1 MLEEEKEEEIEWW
14 EYGPSVTAYDLV
26 GNNFFTRFVR
36 SALYIAIRF
45 YFRFYHQLK
54 VMGNIP
60 DLEGKSYIIIS
71 NHSSHLDTP
80 LIFSCFPLKYVNRI
94 RALAAKDYFFSNPLV
109 RILTHLL
116 CNLIPISRKSA
127 DFTSISM
134 CNEMLKKGNNV
145 VIYPEGTRTRNGIMG
160 EFKPGVG
167 IFLKKE
173 CPSVLPV
180 YIKGTYKAMNYKMKY
195 PHQQLV
201 EITFGN
207 PIVFNRESI
216 SKMSNEEIAEKIQ
229 KEVVKLSKEGD
240 M

>member
-1 MLEEEKEEEIEWW
+1 MLKKNEEEELEWW
-14 EYGPSVTAYDLV
+14 EYGPPVTAYDLV
-26 GNNFFTRFVR
+26 GNNFLTRFIR
-36 SALYIAIRF
+36 SSLYIAIRF
-45 YFRFYHQLK
+45 YFRFYHKLK

-60 DLEGKSYIIIS
+60 DLEGKSYIIVS

-80 LIFSCFPLKYVNRI
+80 LIFSCFSLKYVNRI

-109 RILTHLL
+109 RLLTHLL

-134 CNEMLKKGNNV
+134 CNEMLNKGKSII
-145 VIYPEGTRTRNGIMG
+145 IYPEGKRTRNGIMG
-160 EFKPGVG
+160 EFKHGVG
-167 IFLKKE
+167 ILLKKR

-180 YIKGTYKAMNYKMKY
+180 YIEGTYKAMNYKMRY

-201 EITFGN
+201 KITFGA
-207 PIVFNRESI
+207 PLVFNRELI
-216 SKMSNEEIAEKIQ
+216 SKMSNKGIVEKIQ

-240 M
+240 V